1 MDRVLGKLKAA
12 LDATGLPIDL
22 VVVSDHGM
30 AKTDGK
36 WTTLDQFADLSGF
49 KSEGPLLY
57 GRTEED
63 RVRAYNQLKKAT
75 SEFVAFRLKDVPAE
89 LNANQN
95 PRMGDP
101 VVVATGPYP
110 IRARSPVAG
119 QADKPPSIG
128 MHGFD
133 PNRVAEMKACFFAAG
148 PDILEGKTVAPFEN
162 VNLYP
167 WLAHLLGLSPPKTD
181 GSLHVLS
188 GTLRDGG
195 N

>member
-1 MDRVLGKLKAA
+1 MAD
-12 LDATGLPIDL
+12 GL
-22 VVVSDHGM
+22 
-30 AKTDGK
+30 
-36 WTTLDQFADLSGF
+36 
-49 KSEGPLLY
+49 LLY
-57 GRTEED
+57 GKTEED
-63 RVRAYNQLKKAT
+63 RARVYNQLKKAT

-89 LNANQN
+89 LNANSN

-110 IRARSPVAG
+110 IRARCPEAG
-119 QADKPPSIG
+119 QADRPPSIG

-133 PNRVAEMKACFFAAG
+133 PNRVAEMKASFFAAG
-148 PDILEGKTVAPFEN
+148 PDILKGKTVAPFEN

-188 GTLRDGG
+188 GILRDGG